1 MTEKTR
7 RFFLFS
13 CLALCSVLFVTLI
26 VFSGTAPVLQ
36 LLFVPYQYFLI
47 GICVGALLVA
57 TMVLAADR
65 REWTDYRLY
74 FFTVMLSVFL
84 LVVINL
90 VVFRVLGGGQFMLKL
105 VAILVSWVLG
115 VLA

>member
-1 MTEKTR
+1 MTGKTR
-7 RFFLFS
+7 RFLLFS
-13 CLALCSVLFVTLI
+13 CLALCSVLVVVLT
-26 VFSGTAPVLQ
+26 VFSSAAPILQ

-57 TMVLAADR
+57 TMVLATDR
-65 REWTDYRLY
+65 GEWTDHRLY
-74 FFTVMLSVFL
+74 LFTVMFSVFL

-105 VAILVSWVLG
+105 VAILVSWVLSA
-115 VLA
+115 LA